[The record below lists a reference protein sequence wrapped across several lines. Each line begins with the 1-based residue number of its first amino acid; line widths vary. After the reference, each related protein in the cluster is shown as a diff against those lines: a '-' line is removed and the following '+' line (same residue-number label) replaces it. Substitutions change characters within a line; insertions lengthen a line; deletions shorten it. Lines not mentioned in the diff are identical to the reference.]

1 MAKEKKQ
8 PKKGYIDNATFLEM
22 LKEYQILNYDTTDWF
37 SKKKAKDDTQKKFLE
52 RRKKLHKRRIK
63 LVADETP
70 EQQDMRIKK
79 LDILKNKLG
88 RFFLLICDGILKK
101 PNFINYD
108 PLRKDTMVSD
118 GVYFMCIYID
128 RYDTDRS
135 NPFAYFTQIAFNA
148 FLQNINKNNKNMS
161 TFTSLF
167 YIENLDRSDNII
179 MLDDWE

>member
-1 MAKEKKQ
+1 MAAKKE
-8 PKKGYIDNATFLEM
+8 GYIDNATFLEL
-22 LKEYQILNYDTTDWF
+22 LKEYQEINYDITDWF
-37 SKKKAKDDTQKKFLE
+37 SKKKAKDDTQKEFFKKRKELLE
-52 RRKKLHKRRIK
+52 KRKMLIETETEEEKKKRTKR
-63 LVADETP
+63 L
-70 EQQDMRIKK
+70 EQ
-79 LDILKNKLG
+79 LKNKLG

-128 RYDTDRS
+128 RYDTSRS

-148 FLQNINKNNKNMS
+148 FLQNINKNNKHS
-161 TFTSLF
+161 KSFTSLF